1 MPFGAAVAVAIV
13 TATPPPGGCGAR
25 QEGLGLR
32 CRHFQGVSSGVL
44 GDEDPF
50 SLAH

>member
-13 TATPPPGGCGAR
+13 TATPPGGCGAR